1 VDGDMSKEL
10 PEHASV
16 VVIGGGV
23 IGASIAFHLAES
35 GVSDVLLLEKDE
47 LASGSTCKAA
57 GGVRASFSNAAN
69 IAIGLRGL
77 EVYSRFAQDHDQ
89 DIDFRRDGYLYTLSD
104 QTNVDI
110 FTESVALQNSH
121 GVPSRM
127 VTPQEAKKI
136 SPLISTEGM
145 LAACWSPHDGKAT
158 PESVVMGYAA
168 AARRH
173 GARIIRHC
181 AVTDIDSSGGTITAV
196 VTERGRIAT
205 NTVVCAAGAWSRG
218 IGDMVGVN
226 IPVTPVR
233 RQVAFT
239 EPVAELP
246 DTSPSLTI
254 DFPSNFYFHPEGRG
268 LLLGWSDPNEPDGF
282 NLKFELEDWLLG
294 LGAIAETRA
303 PAVLNYGIS
312 TGWAGL
318 YEMTPDR
325 NQIIDR
331 STEVEGLFIATG
343 YSGHGFLMG
352 PATGEIV
359 RDLYHGKEPG
369 YDISSF
375 ALDRFARADITAGE
389 TNIV

>member
-1 VDGDMSKEL
+1 MSKEL
-10 PEHASV
+10 PEQASV

-35 GVSDVLLLEKDE
+35 GVSDVVLLEKDE
-47 LASGSTCKAA
+47 LACGSTCKAA
-57 GGVRASFSNAAN
+57 GGVRASFSNEAN

-77 EVYSRFAQDHDQ
+77 EVYSRFAQDYGQ
-89 DIDFRRDGYLYTLSD
+89 EIDFGRDGYLYLLSD

-110 FTESVALQNSH
+110 FTESVALQNRH

-127 VTPQEAKKI
+127 IMPDEAKKI
-136 SPLISTEGM
+136 SPLISTDGL
-145 LAACWSPHDGKAT
+145 LAASWSPEDGKAT

-181 AVTDIDSSGGTITAV
+181 AVTDIESTGGTITAV
-196 VTERGRIAT
+196 VTEHGRIAT
-205 NTVVCAAGAWSRG
+205 RTVVCAAGAWSAE
-218 IGDMVGVN
+218 IGTMVGVD
-226 IPVTPVR
+226 IPVVPVR
-233 RQVAFT
+233 RQIAFT
-239 EPVAELP
+239 EPLSELP
-246 DTSPSLTI
+246 EFSPSLTI
-254 DFPSNFYFHPEGRG
+254 DFPSNFYFHPEGKG
-268 LLLGWSDPNEPDGF
+268 LLLGWSDPDEPEGF
-282 NLKFELEDWLLG
+282 NLRFELEDWLMG
-294 LGAIAETRA
+294 LGAIAETRV
-303 PAVLNYGIS
+303 PAVLDYGIS

-318 YEMTPDR
+318 YEVTPDR

-331 STEVEGLFIATG
+331 STEVEGLLIATG

-359 RDLYHGKEPG
+359 RDLYHGREPG
-369 YDISSF
+369 YDIGSF
-375 ALDRFARADITAGE
+375 ALRRFAKTGIGAGE